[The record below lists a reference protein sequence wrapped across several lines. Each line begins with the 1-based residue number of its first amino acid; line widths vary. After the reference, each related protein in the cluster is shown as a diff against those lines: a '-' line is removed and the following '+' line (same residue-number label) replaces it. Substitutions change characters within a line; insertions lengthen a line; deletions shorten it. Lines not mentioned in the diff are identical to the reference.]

1 MQSTDLKSSLRLAA
15 TNARTWFESESTAI
29 SADEFGKRSEK
40 GKAPRCAVYVYY
52 GTAGA
57 LYVGHTKRG
66 LKARIYDQTSP
77 HAKKPWWSQWHTVR
91 YLPIKEETDRLV
103 LEMMLVLAYQPPYN
117 HKPAG
122 KRVDDLFAL

>member
-1 MQSTDLKSSLRLAA
+1 MQSTDVKASLSAA
-15 TNARTWFESESTAI
+15 AANARAWFESESKAI
-29 SADEFGKRSEK
+29 SAPDFGKRSEK
-40 GKAPRCAVYVYY
+40 GKAPKCAVYVYY
-52 GTAGA
+52 GPAGA

-66 LKARIYDQTSP
+66 LKARLYDQTSP
-77 HAKKPWWSQWHTVR
+77 HAKKPWWPQWKTVR

-122 KRVDDLFAL
+122 KHVDELFAI